1 MQVLLAL
8 VSHSS
13 GLPTGHVYQW
23 RNLGSR
29 GTPLGNY
36 YGAPAQ
42 VRVAANPSLSA
53 NSLLRSE
60 TDKTFRLVTELAE
73 LGAKHVVSAVVDL
86 PNLDPGKKLQFES
99 TGLTGLTSEDTKQLN
114 SLLRELGDLGAT
126 ASTSLAANAQVLA
139 RRAGLSRRKA
149 EQISKFAKLVPLLA
163 GLTNLGAETS
173 TASKSGSAASG
184 LEVLES
190 IGLDLESGLTF
201 LKENNLDISDGLA
214 LLGGLSGNDD
224 GASLK
229 SLTSIS
235 QLLGIGSFSLG
246 ASGGASTIEVVETP
260 ELKAKLD
267 ETNELLTEL
276 AGLGATYVVAAL
288 AELPGL
294 PAEKQRRYKRVGD
307 ISQRE
312 KDRLNSLLVELGE
325 LGAEASIAAAEAGA
339 NVPGLAKL
347 AKLVPILRDL
357 ADLASV
363 SDYED
368 SEANLAATR
377 AVFSSPSL
385 NRAANPYYRQSTGG
399 FVHPSAISKVLTPE
413 LKAQTEKTIKL
424 VTELAEFGTKY
435 VVSAVAD
442 LPDVDPKKRALF
454 EEIGLVGITEK
465 EKASL
470 NSVLQQLGELGSD
483 ASISVAEAAAS
494 VARSAGLGRKKAAQ
508 IAKFTKLVP
517 ILKGLTDLASD
528 TVTAEP
534 SKPADVDDTQQLLG
548 TIGLDLET
556 GLEFLKKNNLEI
568 SDGLQLLD
576 AVVGGE
582 AGSFSFSGLAE
593 ASKLLGVGALS
604 LGATGSAE
612 AINSLETPRLRS
624 QLDETNK
631 LLTELAEIGAV
642 YAVSATARLPTISLE
657 KRKLYRKVGQVGEKE
672 KERLNSI
679 LVKLGELGSNVSTSL
694 TKVGAEIPGLANL
707 AKLVPILTTL
717 AELSFVSN
725 SEDAQANLD
734 ATKNIFSSGS
744 QSGRFVSGSNSHC
757 KNHPCIVHARRENFG
772 SAPRNFPFQLNR
784 FVHF

>member
-1 MQVLLAL
+1 
-8 VSHSS
+8 
-13 GLPTGHVYQW
+13 
-23 RNLGSR
+23 
-29 GTPLGNY
+29 
-36 YGAPAQ
+36 
-42 VRVAANPSLSA
+42 VA
-53 NSLLRSE
+53 
-60 TDKTFRLVTELAE
+60 
-73 LGAKHVVSAVVDL
+73 DL

-99 TGLTGLTSEDTKQLN
+99 TGLTGLTSEDTKRLN

-126 ASTSLAANAQVLA
+126 ASTSLAANAQALA
-139 RRAGLSRRKA
+139 RSAGLSRKKA

-163 GLTNLGAETS
+163 GLTDLGAETS

-184 LEVLES
+184 LEVLDA
-190 IGLDLESGLTF
+190 IGLDLESGLEF

-235 QLLGIGSFSLG
+235 QLLGIGSLFPLG
-246 ASGGASTIEVVETP
+246 ASGGVSTTEVVETP

-307 ISQRE
+307 IGQRE
-312 KDRLNSLLVELGE
+312 KDRLNSLLLELGE
-325 LGAEASIAAAEAGA
+325 LGSEASIAAAEAGA
-339 NVPGLAKL
+339 KVPGLTKL

-357 ADLASV
+357 VDLASV

-377 AVFSSPSL
+377 AVFSSSSL
-385 NRAANPYYRQSTGG
+385 NRAANPYYRQSASG

-424 VTELAEFGTKY
+424 VTELAELGTKY

-442 LPDVDPKKRALF
+442 LPNVDPKKRALF
-454 EEIGLVGITEK
+454 EEIGLVGITEE

-470 NSVLQQLGELGSD
+470 NSLLQELGKLGSD

-528 TVTAEP
+528 TAIAEP

-548 TIGLDLET
+548 SIGLDLET

-576 AVVGGE
+576 AVVGSGEE
-582 AGSFSFSGLAE
+582 AGSFSFSGLAD

-604 LGATGSAE
+604 LGASGSAE
-612 AINSLETPRLRS
+612 AINSIETPGLRD
-624 QLDETNK
+624 QLDQTNK
-631 LLTELAEIGAV
+631 LLTELAELGAV
-642 YAVSATARLPTISLE
+642 YAVSAAAQLPTISLE
-657 KRKLYRKVGQVGEKE
+657 KRKLYRRVGQVGEKE
-672 KERLNSI
+672 KEQLNSI
-679 LVKLGELGSNVSTSL
+679 LVKLGELGSDVSTSL

-725 SEDAQANLD
+725 SEDAQANQE

-744 QSGRFVSGSNSHC
+744 QSGRFVNGSNSHC
-757 KNHPCIVHARRENFG
+757 KGHPCIIHPLRENFG
-772 SAPRNFPFQLNR
+772 SAPRNLPFQLKR

>member
-1 MQVLLAL
+1 M
-8 VSHSS
+8 
-13 GLPTGHVYQW
+13 
-23 RNLGSR
+23 
-29 GTPLGNY
+29 
-36 YGAPAQ
+36 
-42 VRVAANPSLSA
+42 
-53 NSLLRSE
+53 
-60 TDKTFRLVTELAE
+60 
-73 LGAKHVVSAVVDL
+73 
-86 PNLDPGKKLQFES
+86 
-99 TGLTGLTSEDTKQLN
+99 
-114 SLLRELGDLGAT
+114 
-126 ASTSLAANAQVLA
+126 
-139 RRAGLSRRKA
+139 
-149 EQISKFAKLVPLLA
+149 
-163 GLTNLGAETS
+163 
-173 TASKSGSAASG
+173 
-184 LEVLES
+184 
-190 IGLDLESGLTF
+190 
-201 LKENNLDISDGLA
+201 
-214 LLGGLSGNDD
+214 
-224 GASLK
+224 
-229 SLTSIS
+229 
-235 QLLGIGSFSLG
+235 
-246 ASGGASTIEVVETP
+246 ETP

-307 ISQRE
+307 IGQRE
-312 KDRLNSLLVELGE
+312 KDRLNSLLLELGE
-325 LGAEASIAAAEAGA
+325 LGSEASIAAAEAGA
-339 NVPGLAKL
+339 KVPGLTKL

-357 ADLASV
+357 VDLASV

-377 AVFSSPSL
+377 AVFSSSSL
-385 NRAANPYYRQSTGG
+385 NRAANPYYRQSASG

-424 VTELAEFGTKY
+424 VTELAELGTKY

-454 EEIGLVGITEK
+454 EEIGLVGITKE

-528 TVTAEP
+528 TAIAEP

-548 TIGLDLET
+548 SIGLDLET

-576 AVVGGE
+576 AVVGSGE
-582 AGSFSFSGLAE
+582 AGSFSFSGLAD

-604 LGATGSAE
+604 LGASGSAE
-612 AINSLETPRLRS
+612 AINSIETPGLRS
-624 QLDETNK
+624 QLDQTNK
-631 LLTELAEIGAV
+631 LLTELAELGAV
-642 YAVSATARLPTISLE
+642 YAVSAAAQLPTISLE
-657 KRKLYRKVGQVGEKE
+657 KRKLYRRVGQVGEKE
-672 KERLNSI
+672 KGRLNSI
-679 LVKLGELGSNVSTSL
+679 LVKLGELGSDVSTSL

-725 SEDAQANLD
+725 SEDAQANMD

-744 QSGRFVSGSNSHC
+744 QSGRFLSGSNSHC
-757 KNHPCIVHARRENFG
+757 KGHPCIIHPLRENFG
-772 SAPRNFPFQLNR
+772 SAPRNLPFQLKR